1 MSRPDSFGAALMIL
15 LLATIAASAAAC
27 GANGQ
32 PAPDASPLPTLAPSQ
47 TPALPSSGSDEPAR
61 RDPID
66 LARRLNGYTGAGE
79 VEQSSPALGDIEEFD
94 VIVLPVNPDQRP
106 TFRTVT
112 ATLRAVSEHAYFYVE
127 RARGVPDS
135 EVDDAAEA
143 FEERI
148 WPTVTA
154 AFGLPS
160 TPGVDGDPRIAIL
173 HADVGS
179 AVGGYVSDYDR
190 YPVDAVPHSNER
202 EIIYMNEQ
210 IRPLGSAQYAFI
222 LGHELQHLIH
232 IENDS
237 DESAWVNEGLSEYAG
252 GLVISGSRS
261 YGRYLDQPDTQLN
274 AWGDA
279 GGTGVHYEKSG
290 LFFTYLMEQTGGDV
304 RALASQAANGVQ
316 GVADYLQAAGE
327 PRSFA
332 DLVADWAVANLIDAP
347 SGPYG
352 YGTLEIGAPAT
363 IIVDMA
369 GDAAGAG
376 EVHQFAADYLE
387 LRAGDVTG
395 ETSFIFQG
403 EAHVP
408 VIAARENATGRF
420 WRAARGD
427 SIDATLTRE
436 LDLSRVQ
443 QATLTFRTWFDIERD
458 FDFAYV
464 MASRDGGRTWS
475 TLAGREAKIDD
486 PLGIGFGPAYS
497 GRSGGG
503 DEAVWVEERIDL
515 SAYAGSRILLRFEY
529 ITDSGLNRPGWAIDD
544 IAVPEIGFFD
554 DAEEDAGGWRR
565 QGFLRLVEP
574 LAQRFELRLVTFGS
588 PPLVREIAVD
598 SSNRAVVPLAGLGV
612 DFQTAVLVVVGATVG
627 TTEVAPYRYE
637 FTQGG

>member
-1 MSRPDSFGAALMIL
+1 MSRPEHIGAALIIA
-15 LLATIAASAAAC
+15 LLAAIAASTAAC

-32 PAPDASPLPTLAPSQ
+32 PAPDATPPPTAAPSK
-47 TPALPSSGSDEPAR
+47 TAALPSSGADDPAR

-66 LARRLNGYTGAGE
+66 LARRLNGYTGAGQ
-79 VEQSSPALGDIEEFD
+79 VEQRSPALGDVEEFD

-106 TFRTVT
+106 AFRTVS
-112 ATLRAVSEHAYFYVE
+112 ATLRAASEHAYFYVE

-135 EVDDAAEA
+135 EVDEAAA
-143 FEERI
+143 VFEERI

-154 AFGLPS
+154 AFGLPP

-173 HADVGS
+173 HADIGA
-179 AVGGYVSDYDR
+179 AVGGYISDSDR

-202 EIIYMNEQ
+202 EIIYMNERF
-210 IRPLGSAQYAFI
+210 RPLGSAEYTFI

-232 IENDS
+232 VENDS
-237 DESAWVNEGLSEYAG
+237 DESAWVNEGLSEYAA
-252 GLVISGSRS
+252 GLDIPGSGS
-261 YGRYLDQPDTQLN
+261 YGSYLDQPDTQLN
-274 AWGDA
+274 TWGYE

-304 RALASQAANGVQ
+304 RALARQAANGIQ

-352 YGTLEIGAPAT
+352 YGALEIGAPAT
-363 IIVDMA
+363 IAIDSA
-369 GDAAGAG
+369 GEG

-395 ETSFIFQG
+395 GQSFIFQG
-403 EAHVP
+403 EPHVP
-408 VIAARENATGRF
+408 VIAAREHATGRF
-420 WRAARGD
+420 WRSARGD

-497 GRSGGG
+497 GRSGDG
-503 DEAVWVEERIDL
+503 DEAVWVDERIDL

-554 DAEEDAGGWRR
+554 DAEEDAGGWHR

-574 LAQRFELRLVTFGS
+574 LAQRFELRLVTLGS

-612 DFQTAVLVVVGATVG
+612 DFQTAVLVIVGATEG

-637 FTQGG
+637 IAQGG

>member
-1 MSRPDSFGAALMIL
+1 MSRPGSFGAAPAIA
-15 LLATIAASAAAC
+15 LLAAFAAAC

-32 PAPDASPLPTLAPSQ
+32 PAPDASPLPTPAPSP
-47 TPALPSSGSDEPAR
+47 TPTLPSSGSDEPAR
-61 RDPID
+61 HDPID

-79 VEQSSPALGDIEEFD
+79 IEQRSPALGDIEEFD

-106 TFRTVT
+106 TFRTVS

-135 EVDDAAEA
+135 EVDDAAAA

-154 AFGLPS
+154 AFGLPP

-179 AVGGYVSDYDR
+179 AIGGYVSGYDR
-190 YPVDAVPHSNER
+190 YPVDAVPRSNER

-210 IRPLGSAQYAFI
+210 IRPLGSAQYAYV
-222 LGHELQHLIH
+222 LAHELQHLIH
-232 IENDS
+232 IQNDG
-237 DESAWVNEGLSEYAG
+237 DEAAWVNEGLSEYAA
-252 GLVISGSRS
+252 GLVIPGSGS

-274 AWGDA
+274 TWGYD
-279 GGTGVHYEKSG
+279 GGNGVHYEKSG

-304 RALASQAANGVQ
+304 RTLASQAANGVR
-316 GVADYLQAAGE
+316 GVADYLLAAGE

-352 YGTLEIGAPAT
+352 YAALEIGAPAT
-363 IIVDMA
+363 IAIDSA
-369 GDAAGAG
+369 GEG

-395 ETSFIFQG
+395 ETSFVFQG
-403 EAHVP
+403 EPQVP
-408 VIAARENATGRF
+408 VIAARENATGQF
-420 WRAARGD
+420 WQSARGD
-427 SIDATLTRE
+427 GIDATLTRE
-436 LDLSRVQ
+436 VDLSRVQ

-503 DEAVWVEERIDL
+503 DEAVWVDERIDL
-515 SAYAGSRILLRFEY
+515 SAYVGSRILLRFEY

-574 LAQRFELRLVTFGS
+574 LAQRFELRLVTLGS

-612 DFQTAVLVVVGATVG
+612 DFQTAVLVVVGATEG

-637 FTQGG
+637 ITQGG

>member
-1 MSRPDSFGAALMIL
+1 MIL
-15 LLATIAASAAAC
+15 LLAAIAAGAAAC

-32 PAPDASPLPTLAPSQ
+32 QAPEASPLPTPAPAQ
-47 TPALPSSGSDEPAR
+47 TPTLPSSGSDEPAR

-66 LARRLNGYTGAGE
+66 LARRLNGYTGSGE
-79 VEQSSPALGDIEEFD
+79 IELRSPALGDIEEFD
-94 VIVLPVNPDQRP
+94 VLVLPVNPDQRP
-106 TFRTVT
+106 TFRTVS

-135 EVDDAAEA
+135 EVDDAAAA

-154 AFGLPS
+154 AFGLPP

-173 HADVGS
+173 HADIGS
-179 AVGGYVSDYDR
+179 AIGGYVSDYDR
-190 YPVDAVPHSNER
+190 YPADAVPHSNER

-210 IRPLGSAQYAFI
+210 IRPLGSAQYAYV
-222 LGHELQHLIH
+222 LAHELQHLIH
-232 IENDS
+232 IQNDG
-237 DESAWVNEGLSEYAG
+237 DEAAWVNEGLSEYAA
-252 GLVISGSRS
+252 GLVIPGSGS

-274 AWGDA
+274 TWGYD

-304 RALASQAANGVQ
+304 RTLARQAANGVQ
-316 GVADYLQAAGE
+316 GVADYLQAVGE

-332 DLVADWAVANLIDAP
+332 DLVVDWAVANLIDAP

-363 IIVDMA
+363 VIVDMA
-369 GDAAGAG
+369 GDAARAG

-395 ETSFIFQG
+395 GQAFIFQG
-403 EAHVP
+403 ELHVP
-408 VIAARENATGRF
+408 VIAAQENVTGQF
-420 WRAARGD
+420 WQSARGD
-427 SIDATLTRE
+427 GIDATLTRE

-503 DEAVWVEERIDL
+503 DEAVWVDERIDL

-574 LAQRFELRLVTFGS
+574 LAQRFELRLVTLGS

-612 DFQTAVLVVVGATVG
+612 DFQTAVLVVVGATEG

-637 FTQGG
+637 ITQGG

>member
-1 MSRPDSFGAALMIL
+1 MIL
-15 LLATIAASAAAC
+15 LLAAIAASAAAC
-27 GANGQ
+27 GGSGQ
-32 PAPDASPLPTLAPSQ
+32 PGPDASPLPTPVPSQ

-66 LARRLNGYTGAGE
+66 LARRLNGYTGGGE
-79 VEQSSPALGDIEEFD
+79 VERRSPALGDIEEFD

-106 TFRTVT
+106 AFRTVS
-112 ATLRAVSEHAYFYVE
+112 ATLRVISEHAYFYVE

-135 EVDDAAEA
+135 EVDDAAAA

-148 WPTVTA
+148 WPAVTA
-154 AFGLPS
+154 AFGLPP

-190 YPVDAVPHSNER
+190 YPVEAVPHSNER
-202 EIIYMNEQ
+202 EIIYMNER
-210 IRPLGSAQYAFI
+210 IRPLGSAEYGFI

-232 IENDS
+232 IESDNDEAS
-237 DESAWVNEGLSEYAG
+237 WVNEGLSEYAG
-252 GLVISGSRS
+252 RLVIPGSGS
-261 YGRYLDQPDTQLN
+261 YGLYLDQPDTQLN
-274 AWGDA
+274 AWGYAD
-279 GGTGVHYEKSG
+279 GTGVHYQKSG
-290 LFFTYLMEQTGGDV
+290 LFFTYLLEQTGGDV

-316 GVADYLQAAGE
+316 GVADYLQAVGE

-352 YGTLEIGAPAT
+352 YGALEIGAPVT
-363 IIVDMA
+363 IAIDSSGA
-369 GDAAGAG
+369 GD
-376 EVHQFAADYLE
+376 VHQFAADYLE
-387 LRAGDVTG
+387 LPAGDVTG
-395 ETSFIFQG
+395 ETSFVFQG
-403 EAHVP
+403 EQHVP
-408 VIAARENATGRF
+408 VIAAGAEAEGEF
-420 WRAARGD
+420 WRSARGD

-436 LDLSRVQ
+436 LDLTGVQ

-486 PLGIGFGPAYS
+486 PLGIGYGPAYS

-503 DEAVWVEERIDL
+503 DEAVWVDERIDL

-529 ITDSGLNRPGWAIDD
+529 ITDSGLNQPGWAIDD

-554 DAEEDAGGWRR
+554 DAEEDTGGWRR

-588 PPLVREIAVD
+588 PPLVSEIAVD
-598 SSNRAVVPLAGLGV
+598 SSNRAVVPLAGLGGG
-612 DFQTAVLVVVGATVG
+612 FQTAVLVVVGVTEG

-637 FTQGG
+637 ITQGG

>member
-1 MSRPDSFGAALMIL
+1 PIP
-15 LLATIAASAAAC
+15 
-27 GANGQ
+27 Q
-32 PAPDASPLPTLAPSQ
+32 PTSAPSQ
-47 TPALPSSGSDEPAR
+47 TAAAPSSGSDEPAR

-79 VEQSSPALGDIEEFD
+79 VEQRSPALGDIEEFD
-94 VIVLPVNPDQRP
+94 VIVLPVNPDQHP
-106 TFRTVT
+106 TFRTVS
-112 ATLRAVSEHAYFYVE
+112 AALRVISEHAYFYVE

-135 EVDDAAEA
+135 EVDEAAAA

-154 AFGLPS
+154 AFGLPP

-173 HADVGS
+173 HADIGS
-179 AVGGYVSDYDR
+179 AVGGYVIDSDR
-190 YPVDAVPHSNER
+190 YPADAVPHSNGR
-202 EIIYMNEQ
+202 EIIYMNERF
-210 IRPLGSAQYAFI
+210 RPFGSAQYAFV
-222 LGHELQHLIH
+222 LAHELQHLIH
-232 IENDS
+232 VES
-237 DESAWVNEGLSEYAG
+237 DEDEASWVNEGLSEYAG
-252 GLVISGSRS
+252 RLVIPGSRS
-261 YGRYLDQPDTQLN
+261 YGSYLDQPDTQLN
-274 AWGDA
+274 AWGYE

-290 LFFTYLMEQTGGDV
+290 LFFIYLMEQTGGDV
-304 RALASQAANGVQ
+304 RALARQAANGVQ
-316 GVADYLQAAGE
+316 GVADYMQAAGE

-352 YGTLEIGAPAT
+352 YEALEIGAPAT
-363 IIVDMA
+363 ITVDMA
-369 GDAAGAG
+369 GDAAGEG

-395 ETSFIFQG
+395 ETSFVFQG
-403 EAHVP
+403 EPHVP
-408 VIAARENATGRF
+408 VIAAREHATGQF
-420 WRAARGD
+420 WQAARGD

-503 DEAVWVEERIDL
+503 DEAVWVDERIDL

-612 DFQTAVLVVVGATVG
+612 DFQTAVLVVVGATEG